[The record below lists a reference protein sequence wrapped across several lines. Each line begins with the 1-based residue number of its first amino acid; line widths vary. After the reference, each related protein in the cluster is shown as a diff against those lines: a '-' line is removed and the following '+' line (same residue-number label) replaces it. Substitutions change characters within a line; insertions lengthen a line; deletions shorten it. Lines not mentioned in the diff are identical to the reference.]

1 MAQKLTA
8 GRASLEVRALSRTVL
23 GWRHIRG
30 WSLAELGELV
40 GFSAAT
46 LSQITRAVIRPSP
59 SDVLKIGAAC
69 RAPDDEI
76 ELCARVAQRANDP
89 QMWDRINGDAWARLV
104 WTPWDVMAEANELLI
119 VATDMLPELFRTNA
133 YHEALCRSGAATSGL
148 DLDLQQ
154 SVLARL
160 NMDAKEATRPGSY
173 GPLRVQLLVTEAVLT
188 NSVGGARTMIEQLGH
203 LEDQAGRA
211 GFDLGVVDSDAG
223 PYFGHHQ
230 SFTVMRFWAPRFD
243 DVVLMS
249 TLHGGDTWLES
260 AAECATYERVLLVL
274 NDVVRSREESTRWLS
289 QASLALHEPL
299 PDNNS
304 EPRQRRLRTATA
316 QAGT

>member
-1 MAQKLTA
+1 MAQKLTR
-8 GRASLEVRALSRTVL
+8 GKASLEVRALSRTVL

-59 SDVLKIGAAC
+59 SDVLKIGTAC

-76 ELCARVAQRANDP
+76 ELCVRVAQRANDP
-89 QMWDRINGDAWARLV
+89 QMWDRINGDAWARLA

-119 VATDMLPELFRTNA
+119 VATDVLPELLRTNA
-133 YHEALCRSGAATSGL
+133 YHEMLCKSGAATNGL

-160 NMDAKEATRPGSY
+160 DMDVKEAARPGSH
-173 GPLRVQLLVTEAVLT
+173 GPLRVRLLVTEAVLT
-188 NSVGGARTMIEQLGH
+188 SSVGGARTMIEQLGH
-203 LEDQAGRA
+203 LEDLTGQI
-211 GFDLGVVDSDAG
+211 GFDLAVMDSDAG

-230 SFTVMRFWAPRFD
+230 SFTVVRFRAPRFD
-243 DVVLMS
+243 DVVLTR

-260 AAECATYERVLLVL
+260 AAECAPYERVLLVL
-274 NDVVRSREESTRWLS
+274 NDVVRTREESAHWVS

-299 PDNNS
+299 PGNNS
-304 EPRQRRLRTATA
+304 DRRSPMTTV
-316 QAGT
+316 QAGA

>member
-1 MAQKLTA
+1 MAQKLT
-8 GRASLEVRALSRTVL
+8 GDKASLEVRALSRTVL
-23 GWRHIRG
+23 GWRHTRG

-46 LSQITRAVIRPSP
+46 LSQLTRAVIRPSP

-76 ELCARVAQRANDP
+76 ELCVRVAQRANDP
-89 QMWDRINGDAWARLV
+89 QMWDRINGDAWARLA

-119 VATDMLPELFRTNA
+119 VATDVLPELLRTSA
-133 YHEALCRSGAATSGL
+133 YHEVLCKSGAATNGL

-160 NMDAKEATRPGSY
+160 DMDAKEAARPGSH
-173 GPLRVQLLVTEAVLT
+173 GPLRIRLLVTEAVLT
-188 NSVGGARTMIEQLGH
+188 RSVGGARTMIEQLGH
-203 LEDQAGRA
+203 LEDLTGKT
-211 GFDLGVVDSDAG
+211 GFDLAVVDSDAG

-230 SFTVMRFWAPRFD
+230 SFTVTRFRAPRFD
-243 DVVLMS
+243 DVVLTR

-260 AAECATYERVLLVL
+260 AAECAPYERVLLVL
-274 NDVVRSREESTRWLS
+274 NDVVRTREESTRWVS
-289 QASLALHEPL
+289 RTSLALHEPL

-304 EPRQRRLRTATA
+304 DCRPPMTTV
-316 QAGT
+316 QAGA

>member
-8 GRASLEVRALSRTVL
+8 GKASLEVRALSRTVL

-59 SDVLKIGAAC
+59 SDVLRIGTAC

-76 ELCARVAQRANDP
+76 ELCVRVAQRADDP

-119 VATDMLPELFRTNA
+119 VATDVVPELFRINA
-133 YHEALCRSGAATSGL
+133 YHEVLCKSGAATNGL

-154 SVLARL
+154 GVLARL
-160 NMDAKEATRPGSY
+160 DMDAKEAARPGSH
-173 GPLRVQLLVTEAVLT
+173 GPLHVRLLVTEAVLT
-188 NSVGGARTMIEQLGH
+188 SSIGGARIMTEQLGH
-203 LEDQAGRA
+203 LEDLAGRT
-211 GFDLGVVDSDAG
+211 GFDLGVVNSDAG
-223 PYFGHHQ
+223 PYFGMHQ
-230 SFTVMRFWAPRFD
+230 SFAVMRFRAPRFE
-243 DVVLMS
+243 DVVLTR
-249 TLHGGDTWLES
+249 TLHGGDIWLES
-260 AAECATYERVLLVL
+260 AAECAPYERALLVL
-274 NDVVRSREESTRWLS
+274 NDVVRSQEDSSHWLS
-289 QASLALHEPL
+289 RASLAL
-299 PDNNS
+299 
-304 EPRQRRLRTATA
+304 Q
-316 QAGT
+316 